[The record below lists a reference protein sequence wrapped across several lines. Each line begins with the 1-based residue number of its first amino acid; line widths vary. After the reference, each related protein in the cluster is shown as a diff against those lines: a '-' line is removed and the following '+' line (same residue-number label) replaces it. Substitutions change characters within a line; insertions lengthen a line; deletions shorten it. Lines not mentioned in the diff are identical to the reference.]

1 LFSEKSDRGEI
12 RPERSL
18 DRTCPNCGTQQEP
31 DSKFCVRCGK
41 PLTSG
46 PSKQESHIAGKPAG
60 KRSTRTVGIIMALA
74 LLLAVVGAVMVPWFS
89 SLFRGT
95 PTVTVPSVETS
106 TTSAGERLLAQIS
119 SPLIF
124 DWKGT
129 KMEIT
134 KTTMFRPSGQSL
146 RVLVRV
152 IPTLPERD
160 YSIRLS
166 CRFNIVSDEEVLL
179 ARGNIDDLWR
189 FEEGPYVRGLDLE
202 LDVKKT
208 VNCYLLFFPDD
219 ITFFGLEK
227 AEKVADLQI
236 SVLEP

>member
-1 LFSEKSDRGEI
+1 
-12 RPERSL
+12 
-18 DRTCPNCGTQQEP
+18 
-31 DSKFCVRCGK
+31 
-41 PLTSG
+41 
-46 PSKQESHIAGKPAG
+46 
-60 KRSTRTVGIIMALA
+60 MALA

-189 FEEGPYVRGLDLE
+189 FEEGPYLRGLDLE
-202 LDVKKT
+202 LEAKKT